1 MEKGKTSQKGAGKQ
15 QQQQQRPGS
24 EQVRS
29 GTSIQKGESEKIQ
42 TPKTGAQLKQKQEQG
57 KQVKK

>member
-1 MEKGKTSQKGAGKQ
+1 MEKGKTSQKGTGKQ
-15 QQQQQRPGS
+15 QQQQQRPGT

-42 TPKTGAQLKQKQEQG
+42 TPKTGEQLKQKQEQG
-57 KQVKK
+57 KQAKK